1 MSEQIPKL
9 RVLSQCISPASKTIG
24 HHRHRE
30 PELLLVTSGELRT
43 LLSNR
48 ELVLHEGEGLFIN
61 SGATHGVV
69 ANSKEGANFICVSFS
84 TDCIAGADDA
94 RMIAR
99 YIDPILKARN
109 FEYIPLRGSGWA
121 NDICDIMRISRGE
134 CCRIFKR
141 LYGTTPFQYLVH
153 YRLTRSVYYL
163 SETDKSISQIAQ
175 SVGFCSSS
183 YYTKCFRS
191 EYNCTPLKFRQA
203 QHRLAE
209 I

>member
-121 NDICDIMRISRGE
+121 NDICDIMRSM
-134 CCRIFKR
+134 
-141 LYGTTPFQYLVH
+141 
-153 YRLTRSVYYL
+153 
-163 SETDKSISQIAQ
+163 Q
-175 SVGFCSSS
+175 STYSAKMPG
-183 YYTKCFRS
+183 
-191 EYNCTPLKFRQA
+191 
-203 QHRLAE
+203 
-209 I
+209 